1 MATAPVSKNQKPTQI
16 ESPLDKALRIFGDKI
31 YERDSRNRF
40 AEDREYYQQAL
51 FYQMKQWLSLENN
64 KWTPLPQNKNKP
76 VPMPVSDYYSKTIN
90 ANANSLGANIPEMS
104 ATADDTDTVNRRAAE
119 AAKSALGELDKE
131 TGMDILNPVLA
142 KHVALWGLGCV
153 KDTVDTSESTGMT
166 ELPGIDLS
174 TSQIQVCPACGYTA
188 VGQQPSELPPAA
200 SPQAGSPQILNVM
213 AAQGQQP
220 CPQPCPQCGAQMES
234 EDLMEPQAG
243 DIQAFPTGKI
253 TSEVVSMFEVYLPR
267 DCRDPNLSPIITQRF
282 RKSRNKARSL
292 FPNVGE
298 LPADDKREIPQFYVD
313 NLRSLVA
320 TGTEHSELVTF
331 TEIWCDWAE
340 LDDETQ
346 DAIEEEWQSEP
357 SQVIG
362 YEQMTRLQAAKKHG
376 VYFIYA
382 TGKVLTKSENPWDG
396 KKCLTFFP
404 WEKDPAS
411 PYPIGLGA
419 RLVPLQK
426 QLNRTDSLMEL
437 SEMTNAVGKWTIP
450 LPQQNITKITG
461 SPHDIVYWDPQGDGK
476 TPPLF
481 TLPHPYGPAL
491 PAKRMQ
497 IIGDFE
503 KLGYTEG
510 VGSGEAPNG
519 VKSFRGIAYLGAK
532 QEENIATQR
541 FLWEQA
547 HQIRK
552 EKLLIMA
559 QKVWDEPRKAKVA
572 GFNGK
577 FGMKELTGKDLQGN
591 YGIDVVK
598 DSSRPKTDSE
608 KLQAFQLGVQSGL
621 VDMSDPETRDYALT
635 TMNLR
640 GINQTDHYNYVKFDR
655 DLEVLKLGQMPFE
668 VPAQKWDIWVKGLG
682 KYQLTEQFEELDPA
696 IQQGILMYFQYCSDK
711 LAAVTQ
717 GIPPDPMLA
726 TKRMAEAMAGGK
738 PGDPLSGIPGQ
749 TEAPAAAEGA
759 AQKQGQGFAQAM
771 SPQGAA

>member
-1 MATAPVSKNQKPTQI
+1 MATAPVSKNQKPSQI
-16 ESPLDKALRIFGDKI
+16 ESPLDKALRAFGEKI
-31 YERDSRNRF
+31 YDRDSRNRF

-51 FYQMKQWLSLENN
+51 FYQMKQWLSLQNN
-64 KWTPLPQNKNKP
+64 KWTPIEQNTKKP

-90 ANANSLGANIPEMS
+90 SNANSLGANIPEIS
-104 ATADDTDTVNRRAAE
+104 AEADDTNTVNRRAAE
-119 AAKSALGELDKE
+119 AAEAAMDELDKE
-131 TGMDILNPVLA
+131 TGMDILTPVLA

-153 KDTVDTSESTGMT
+153 KDTVDTSEATGVSN
-166 ELPGIDLS
+166 LPGIDLAS
-174 TSQIQVCPACGYTA
+174 SQIQVCPQCGYMA
-188 VGQQPSELPPAA
+188 VGQQPQQAALPTME
-200 SPQAGSPQILNVM
+200 PQA
-213 AAQGQQP
+213 QQ
-220 CPQPCPQCGAQMES
+220 QPCPQCGAMLES
-234 EDLMEPQAG
+234 ESLLDPQAG
-243 DIQAFPTGKI
+243 DTQAFPTGKI
-253 TSEVVSMFEVYLPR
+253 TSEIVSVFEVYLPR
-267 DCRDPNLSPIITQRF
+267 DCRDANLSPIVTQRF

-292 FPNVGE
+292 FPNAGE
-298 LPADDKREIPQFYVD
+298 LPADDKRDIPQFYID

-320 TGTEHSELVTF
+320 TGAEHSDLVTF
-331 TEIWCDWAE
+331 TEIWSDWAE
-340 LDDETQ
+340 LDEETQ
-346 DAIEEEWQSEP
+346 DAIEAEWQSQP

-362 YEQMTRLQAAKKHG
+362 YEQMTRLDAVKKYG
-376 VYFIYA
+376 IYFIYVC
-382 TGKVLTKSENPWDG
+382 GKVLTKGENPWDG
-396 KKCLTFFP
+396 KKCFTFFP

-419 RLVPLQK
+419 RIVPLQK

-437 SEMTNAVGKWTIP
+437 SEMTNAVGKWILP
-450 LPQQNITKITG
+450 LTQQGTTKITG
-461 SPHDIVYWDPQGDGK
+461 TPHDLVWFDNQGDGK
-476 TPPLF
+476 TAPQF
-481 TLPHPYGPAL
+481 VLPHPYGPAL
-491 PAKRMQ
+491 PAKRQQ
-497 IIGDFE
+497 IVADFE

-510 VGSGEAPNG
+510 VGAGEAPNG

-547 HQIRK
+547 TMLHK

-591 YGIDVVK
+591 YGLSVVK

-608 KLQAFQLGVQSGL
+608 KMQALTSAVQMGL
-621 VDMSDPETRDYALT
+621 VDMSEPQNRDFALT
-635 TMNLR
+635 TLNLTEV
-640 GINQTDHYNYVKFDR
+640 NMADHYNYVKFDR
-655 DLEVLKLGQMPFE
+655 DLEILKSGTMPVE

-682 KYQLTEQFEELDPA
+682 NYQLTEEFEELDPA

-726 TKRMAEAMAGGK
+726 TKRAAQALGGGK

-749 TEAPAAAEGA
+749 TEAPQAAEGA
-759 AQKQGQGFAQAM
+759 ASKQGNQFAQAM
-771 SPQGAA
+771 SPGAA